1 MKYKTIE
8 LIREEGIAFIYL
20 NRPKVLNAMNETM
33 KSELIHALKETEED
47 DNIRV
52 MILTGRGRGFCAGAD
67 LNRFLEVQESDKD
80 HKKKS
85 TLRLPSLNAGACL
98 RPELRPRGSGLTLR
112 GASSPHLQR
121 RGLAP
126 PNGSRFGS
134 LDLPRAFI
142 QYPKPIIA
150 AINGPSYGFGFT
162 VTLTCDIRLAS
173 ERAKFSC
180 AFIRIGV
187 TPEFCSTYFLP
198 RLVGYGKAAE
208 LIFTARPFDAH
219 EALEIGAVNQVFP
232 HNRLMPEAKKMAKQ
246 IASMP
251 PIAVQKSKEILRHGM
266 QSTLDQVIQHE
277 AMVFLDAMKTEEH
290 RLALSKLL
298 AKMKFRNGRSHRTK
312 K

>member
-1 MKYKTIE
+1 MEYKTIE
-8 LIREEGIAFIYL
+8 LIREEEIAYLYL
-20 NRPKVLNAMNETM
+20 NRPKVLNALNETM
-33 KSELIHALKETEED
+33 KHELIHALQETEED
-47 DNIRV
+47 HRIRV
-52 MILTGRGRGFCAGAD
+52 TILTGRGRGFCAGAD
-67 LNRFLEVQESDKD
+67 LNRFIELQGGDKD

-85 TLRLPSLNAGACL
+85 K
-98 RPELRPRGSGLTLR
+98 
-112 GASSPHLQR
+112 
-121 RGLAP
+121 
-126 PNGSRFGS
+126 FGS
-134 LDLPRAFI
+134 VDFPRAFV

-180 AFIRIGV
+180 AFVRVGV

-198 RLVGYGKAAE
+198 RLIGYGKAAE

-219 EALEIGAVNQVFP
+219 EALEIGVVNDVFP
-232 HNRLMPEAKKMAKQ
+232 HHRLMSEARKVAKQ
-246 IASMP
+246 IASMS

-277 AMVFLDAMKTEEH
+277 AVVFLDAMKTEEH
-290 RLALSKLL
+290 RLALNKLL
-298 AKMKFRNGRSHRTK
+298 AQMKFRKARPHRSK

>member
-1 MKYKTIE
+1 MEYKNIE
-8 LIREEGIAFIYL
+8 LIREERIAFIYL
-20 NRPKVLNAMNETM
+20 NRPEVLNALNETM
-33 KSELIHALKETEED
+33 KNELIHALKETEED

-67 LNRFLEVQESDKD
+67 LNRFIEAQESDKD
-80 HKKKS
+80 HKKK
-85 TLRLPSLNAGACL
+85 L
-98 RPELRPRGSGLTLR
+98 
-112 GASSPHLQR
+112 
-121 RGLAP
+121 
-126 PNGSRFGS
+126 RFGS

-150 AINGPSYGFGFT
+150 AINGPSFGFGFT

-180 AFIRIGV
+180 AFVRIGV

-198 RLVGYGKAAE
+198 RLIGYGKAAE

-219 EALEIGAVNQVFP
+219 EALEIGAVNQIFP

-251 PIAVQKSKEILRHGM
+251 PAALQKSKEILRHGM

-277 AMVFLDAMKTEEH
+277 SMVFLDSMKTEEH
-290 RLALSKLL
+290 QLALNKLL
-298 AKMKFRNGRSHRTK
+298 AQMKFKNVRTHRSK

>member
-1 MKYKTIE
+1 MEYRNIE

-20 NRPKVLNAMNETM
+20 NRPKVLNALNETM
-33 KSELIHALKETEED
+33 KNELIHALKETEED
-47 DNIRV
+47 NNIRV

-67 LNRFLEVQESDKD
+67 LNRFIEAQKSAKD
-80 HKKKS
+80 FKK
-85 TLRLPSLNAGACL
+85 AI
-98 RPELRPRGSGLTLR
+98 
-112 GASSPHLQR
+112 
-121 RGLAP
+121 
-126 PNGSRFGS
+126 RFGS

-180 AFIRIGV
+180 AFVRIGV
-187 TPEFCSTYFLP
+187 TPEFCSTFFLP
-198 RLVGYGKAAE
+198 RLIGYGKAAE

-219 EALEIGAVNQVFP
+219 EALEIGVVNQVFP

-251 PIAVQKSKEILRHGM
+251 LTAVQKSKEILRHGI
-266 QSTLDQVIQHE
+266 QSTLEQVIQHE
-277 AMVFLDAMKTEEH
+277 SIVFLDAMKTEDH
-290 RLALSKLL
+290 KLALSKLL
-298 AKMKFRNGRSHRTK
+298 AQMKFRNGKPHRSK

>member
-8 LIREEGIAFIYL
+8 LIREEEIAFIYL
-20 NRPKVLNAMNETM
+20 NRPDVLNALNEVM
-33 KSELIHALKETEED
+33 KNELIHALKETAEED
-47 DNIRV
+47 DIRV
-52 MILTGRGRGFCAGAD
+52 LILTGRGRGFCAGAD
-67 LNRFLEVQESDKD
+67 LNRFVEVQKSDKN

-85 TLRLPSLNAGACL
+85 
-98 RPELRPRGSGLTLR
+98 
-112 GASSPHLQR
+112 
-121 RGLAP
+121 
-126 PNGSRFGS
+126 RFGS
-134 LDLPRAFI
+134 IDFPRAFI

-173 ERAKFSC
+173 EKAKFSC
-180 AFIRIGV
+180 AFVRIGV
-187 TPEFCSTYFLP
+187 TPEFCSTFFLS

-232 HNRLMPEAKKMAKQ
+232 HRRLMPEARKMAKQ

-251 PIAVQKSKEILRHGM
+251 PTAIQKSKEILRHGM

-277 AMVFLDAMKTEEH
+277 AIVFLDAMKTEEH
-290 RLALSKLL
+290 QSALNKLL
-298 AKMKFRNGRSHRTK
+298 AQMKFEKERTHRSK

>member
-1 MKYKTIE
+1 MEYKTIE
-8 LIREEGIAFIYL
+8 LIREEEIAYLYL
-20 NRPKVLNAMNETM
+20 NRPKVLNALNETM
-33 KSELIHALKETEED
+33 KNELIHALQETEED
-47 DNIRV
+47 HRIRV
-52 MILTGRGRGFCAGAD
+52 IILTGRGRGFCAGAD
-67 LNRFLEVQESDKD
+67 LNRFIELQEGDVD

-85 TLRLPSLNAGACL
+85 K
-98 RPELRPRGSGLTLR
+98 
-112 GASSPHLQR
+112 
-121 RGLAP
+121 
-126 PNGSRFGS
+126 FGS
-134 LDLPRAFI
+134 VDFPRAFA

-180 AFIRIGV
+180 AFVRVGV

-198 RLVGYGKAAE
+198 RLIGYGKAAE

-219 EALEIGAVNQVFP
+219 EAFEIGVVNDVFP
-232 HNRLMPEAKKMAKQ
+232 HHRLMSEAKKMAKQ
-246 IASMP
+246 IASMS

-277 AMVFLDAMKTEEH
+277 AVVFLDAMKTEEH
-290 RLALSKLL
+290 RLALNKLL
-298 AKMKFRNGRSHRTK
+298 AQMKFRKGRTHRSK

>member
-1 MKYKTIE
+1 MEYKDIE
-8 LIREEGIAFIYL
+8 LIREERIALITL
-20 NRPKVLNAMNETM
+20 NRPEVLNALNETM
-33 KSELIHALKETEED
+33 KYELIHALKETEED
-47 DNIRV
+47 DDIRV
-52 MILTGRGRGFCAGAD
+52 MILTGRGRAFCAGAD
-67 LNRFLEVQESDKD
+67 LNRFVEFQERDKD

-85 TLRLPSLNAGACL
+85 T
-98 RPELRPRGSGLTLR
+98 
-112 GASSPHLQR
+112 
-121 RGLAP
+121 
-126 PNGSRFGS
+126 FGS

-180 AFIRIGV
+180 AFVRIGV

-198 RLVGYGKAAE
+198 RLIGYGKAAE

-232 HNRLMPEAKKMAKQ
+232 HHRLMPEAKKMAKQ
-246 IASMP
+246 IASLP
-251 PIAVQKSKEILRHGM
+251 STAVQKSKEILRHGM

-277 AMVFLDAMKTEEH
+277 SMVFLDSMKTEEH
-290 RLALSKLL
+290 QLALSKLL
-298 AKMKFRNGRSHRTK
+298 AQMRSRNIRASRSK